1 MIDVKLPVELPAID
15 LSNALPLLALVLL
28 AALILITLTARS
40 VLQSRA
46 LAIVAVAAI
55 IIGGSSSI
63 IGGLQAVAGLILVTG
78 LITIGLIVTLGR
90 TPDVLD
96 VVRTLV
102 DRPTITIDRPAQSP
116 TQIIDAPQPT
126 YQLPAAGQTVPAH
139 RRARSGRLPRG
150 LGF

>member
-1 MIDVKLPVELPAID
+1 MLDVKLPVELPALD

-40 VLQSRA
+40 LLQSRA

-55 IIGGSSSI
+55 IIGGASSI
-63 IGGLQAVAGLILVTG
+63 IGGLQAVAGLMLVTG

-90 TPDVLD
+90 TPAVLD

-102 DRPTITIDRPAQSP
+102 DRPTITIERPTQPP
-116 TQIIDAPQPT
+116 TQIIDASQPT
-126 YQLPAAGQTVPAH
+126 YQLPAAGQTTAPR

-150 LGF
+150 MGF